1 MLTRSP
7 KYTAEE
13 NNWEKAYAFQRA
25 QVKRGWYRF
34 FGTCDPDG
42 SKQEVKSMY
51 DKIYG
56 SDSDLDG
63 LRRSCRQRAFAAFDA
78 DNFDEAL
85 LEMLERIEKST
96 KAE

>member
-1 MLTRSP
+1 
-7 KYTAEE
+7 
-13 NNWEKAYAFQRA
+13 
-25 QVKRGWYRF
+25 
-34 FGTCDPDG
+34 
-42 SKQEVKSMY
+42 MY